1 MPLINKGV
9 IIMAEKENPTID
21 MEFDGEKFNAS
32 NLNGYADKY
41 SEAGFFDKIVSV
53 IKKAGLTLIYKALQL
68 YYVTE
73 NPNCPMKIKAAIFAA
88 LGYFISPI
96 DLIPDITPIV
106 GYSDDAAAIAL
117 ALSLAQIYISDKVKQ
132 KAKDKLV
139 SLFGRKILAKLN

>member
-1 MPLINKGV
+1 
-9 IIMAEKENPTID
+9 MAKKENSTIN
-21 MEFDGEKFNAS
+21 MEYDGEKFKAS
-32 NLNGYADKY
+32 DMDGYADKY
-41 SEAGFFDKIVSV
+41 SEESFFDKITST

-96 DLIPDITPIV
+96 DLIPDITPII

-117 ALSLAQIYISDKVKQ
+117 ALGMAQIYINDTVKQ

-139 SLFGRKILAKLN
+139 SLFGRKILAQLS

>member
-1 MPLINKGV
+1 
-9 IIMAEKENPTID
+9 MAEKENPTID

-106 GYSDDAAAIAL
+106 GYSDDAGAIAL
-117 ALSLAQIYISDKVKQ
+117 ALTLAQVYINDTVRQ
-132 KAKDKLV
+132 KAKDKLTY
-139 SLFGRKILAKLN
+139 LFGRKILAQLN